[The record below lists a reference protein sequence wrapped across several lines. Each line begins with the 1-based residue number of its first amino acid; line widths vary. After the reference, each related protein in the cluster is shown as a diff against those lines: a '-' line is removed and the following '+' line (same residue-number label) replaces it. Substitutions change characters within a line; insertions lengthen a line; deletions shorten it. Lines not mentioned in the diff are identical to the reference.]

1 MNNSLYGG
9 HDGRPFVITNS
20 YTTVAAMTEDF
31 AKGLGCTAVQ
41 YGEYV
46 LISCDNKNN
55 PEHGQI
61 YRREANYW
69 SETKDIES
77 WTLTNG
83 EYKST
88 KIANYGARFIGTI
101 VGPSGGAPKFHMRDF
116 TTLTPGKGETENSK
130 TFIEKLVKTIDS
142 NYSGDVENDYP
153 ESQRHFGGAS
163 YSISNKS
170 LVPGKDGKN
179 YNDAI
184 QYKYICIRNAN
195 GDLTYAFVGFQFP
208 YLVTEFIADKEN
220 AYYNGNFVEAV
231 DDGTHPFYKQWK
243 IHIPQGYHGR
253 SIENF
258 RIDTYNNVIASVA
271 KNSGNKQINLGFEA
285 DKDTHELIYDAKK
298 KLVPSGAYQLTT
310 TNNNAQIIVCDL
322 VDYNNK
328 AEGERYTLCVGEY
341 DVLSDIQITED
352 GYVKGQYTYSEE
364 KTLNENNP
372 MVWITHASLDERTV
386 ADPDING
393 KYITEYLLN
402 INYNNT
408 ELDENNK
415 YKYAEPINNLNLR
428 TVTRIY
434 SAKNAEDQNALYADY
449 NDGTTFQVI
458 SDLTSLNIV
467 DTTSITTNQSD
478 TEIDNRLINGGICF
492 VIGDNAV

>member
-258 RIDTYNNVIASVA
+258 RINTYNNIITSIRN
-271 KNSGNKQINLGFEA
+271 NSGNTQINSGFKA
-285 DKDTHELIYDAKK
+285 DSNGELSYKNG
-298 KLVPSGAYQLTT
+298 KLDSIGAYTLSATAK
-310 TNNNAQIIVCDL
+310 NNNAQIIVCDL

-328 AEGERYTLCVGEY
+328 AEGERYTLYVGEY
-341 DVLSDIQITED
+341 NVLESLSLSND
-352 GYVKGQYTYSEE
+352 GYLTANYTYKKSQQLNPNDNPITWINEASFSEE
-364 KTLNENNP
+364 NLRDSDGNILTDSTGRP
-372 MVWITHASLDERTV
+372 IPA
-386 ADPDING
+386 
-393 KYITEYLLN
+393 YYLN
-402 INYNNT
+402 IAYNNNT
-408 ELDENNK
+408 NAENVRV
-415 YKYAEPINNLNLR
+415 NLR

-434 SAKNAEDQNALYADY
+434 TDPGSNMLYADY
-449 NDGTTFQVI
+449 NDGTAHEAI
-458 SDLTSLNIV
+458 SDVSSLATI
-467 DTTSITTNQSD
+467 DTTTISNTQTND
-478 TEIDNRLINGGICF
+478 DIDSRLMIGGVCF
-492 VIGDNAV
+492 VVGE